1 MRVIL
6 QSLEEQLGQCDSKLK
21 PAVLSQLALSRN
33 SLATMIV
40 LEEIKLPTKG
50 SIEQV
55 QAHVMRTPVAHG
67 MLIGA
72 SGSNKELVVVSYSPL
87 GNRLIDCDYVARARA
102 RPAMAGL
109 SNLILVVLNV
119 ITTFVGGAI
128 AGFGAW
134 LATRDPGECLQ
145 YMHSPILVFGCCIMA
160 FSLLALCA
168 AFFKMGLLLRLY
180 LLLMFALICGLLVFA
195 LFTFVV
201 THKFTAKTLSNLGYK
216 QYRLA
221 DFSDWL
227 QSRVHDASR
236 WSRIRACLRDFK
248 MCFYDLVSEMQF
260 LSKAVQYL
268 AADTYECFDFVNL
281 QFHFLVMLCTYVLL
295 SILCVLVSFQILYS
309 GSRFVTGSSSGLAS
323 CSGLSLDQ
331 IQEIWFTGLASYLV
345 LKLSF
350 VIVFVSELDWFLVQ
364 DWLAVWFWNYHL
376 SL

>member
-1 MRVIL
+1 M
-6 QSLEEQLGQCDSKLK
+6 
-21 PAVLSQLALSRN
+21 
-33 SLATMIV
+33 
-40 LEEIKLPTKG
+40 
-50 SIEQV
+50 
-55 QAHVMRTPVAHG
+55 
-67 MLIGA
+67 
-72 SGSNKELVVVSYSPL
+72 
-87 GNRLIDCDYVARARA
+87 
-102 RPAMAGL
+102 AMAGV

-201 THKFTAKTLSNLGYK
+201 THKSTAKTLSNLGYK

-236 WSRIRACLRDFK
+236 WSRIRACLRDSK

-268 AADTYECFDFVNL
+268 AADTYKGCCIPPETCGF
-281 QFHFLVMLCTYVLL
+281 
-295 SILCVLVSFQILYS
+295 
-309 GSRFVTGSSSGLAS
+309 SSSGVVYINPSHPNADADCNTFDNNPDMRCFDCNACPAGVLQSITINWKKIAV
-323 CSGLSLDQ
+323 GAVVIAAVL
-331 IQEIWFTGLASYLV
+331 LV
-345 LKLSF
+345 IYIIGCQAL
-350 VIVFVSELDWFLVQ
+350 
-364 DWLAVWFWNYHL
+364 
-376 SL
+376 